1 MSKVALVLNGLV
13 MTMICVRSLVGP
25 EAFLGEFGVQLPSA
39 MALAEA
45 RSIHGGGF
53 GALALLAWLGLFRS
67 DFRVTGLRAAGFVML
82 GLAVGRL
89 VGVFVD
95 GATDS
100 GTLMAVAVEVVLG
113 GLAVAALR
121 REKATASTGG

>member
-1 MSKVALVLNGLV
+1 LSKVALVLNGLV

-25 EAFLGEFGVQLPSA
+25 EAFLGQYGVHLSSA
-39 MALAEA
+39 TALAEA

-53 GALALLAWLGLFRS
+53 GALALLVWVGLFRA
-67 DFRVTGLRAAGFVML
+67 DFRVTGLRVAGFVML
-82 GLAVGRL
+82 GLAAGRL
-89 VGVFVD
+89 VGVAVD

-100 GTLMAVAVEVVLG
+100 VTLTATLGELVLG

-121 REKATASTGG
+121 RERASASDAG